1 MENAYLTEEQ
11 FNEYMALVE
20 DNNAKAKGYLRSVQ
34 RIVGKQIEYD
44 ENGLKLSSGQIEQ
57 LESFEDELIEILD
70 ELRAYGV

>member
-34 RIVGKQIEYD
+34 CIVDKQIEYD
-44 ENGLKLSSGQIEQ
+44 ENGLKLSNEQIEQ
-57 LESFEDELIEILD
+57 LESLEGELIEILD
-70 ELRAYGV
+70 ELKAYGV

>member
-20 DNNAKAKGYLRSVQ
+20 DNNAKAKGHLRSVQ
-34 RIVGKQIEYD
+34 RIVDKQIEYD
-44 ENGLKLSSGQIEQ
+44 ENGLKLSSEQIEQ
-57 LESFEDELIEILD
+57 LESLEGELIEILD